1 MTIKINNN
9 NNKGIT
15 LSMLG
20 FSEEMLLSIPKTNT
34 YCTPTGTNLFE
45 INDSLLLSSEKSK
58 LFYSVVL
65 CYYI

>member
-1 MTIKINNN
+1 MTIKINN

-15 LSMLG
+15 LSMLD